1 MRCVEDQIKDNMGPG
16 QGLSELRWMG
26 REEGDGRE
34 SGGGGGRRKKARG
47 SVCEV
52 RKMKKSKRAGQEEKE
67 SAGGEVEWWS
77 EEARGQEGREG
88 RMVEVEGRTTLW
100 G

>member
-1 MRCVEDQIKDNMGPG
+1 
-16 QGLSELRWMG
+16 
-26 REEGDGRE
+26 
-34 SGGGGGRRKKARG
+34 
-47 SVCEV
+47 
-52 RKMKKSKRAGQEEKE
+52 MKKSKRAGQEEKE